1 MIISSK
7 LILDLNNKYGLID
20 NLSERENE
28 PEGVG
33 FDVRVGEIY
42 SLEGQGYLGIEERK
56 TPIATKIASFPND
69 KSYILKP
76 KEYVSVKTIESV
88 NIPAKKIIID
98 EKLEPGFLMLDVY
111 PRSTLHRSGVSLY
124 ATKTDPGYFGELT
137 FGLENIRSE
146 DFKLDLGARIANL
159 VFIYVTGEVNEY
171 KGQWKGGRVF
181 KSENEKQI

>member
-7 LILDLNNKYGLID
+7 RILNLNNKYELIN
-20 NLSERENE
+20 NLSDREKE

-42 SLEGQGYLGIEERK
+42 SMEGQGFLGIEERK
-56 TPIATKIASFPND
+56 TPIATKIASFPID

-76 KEYVSVKTIESV
+76 NEYVLVKTMESV
-88 NIPAKKIIID
+88 NIPAKEIIID

-137 FGLENIRSE
+137 FGLKNIRSE
-146 DFKLDLGARIANL
+146 DFEFELGARIANL
-159 VFIYVTGEVNEY
+159 VFKYVIGEVNEY

-181 KSENEKQI
+181 KSEKEKQI